1 MTAGALC
8 TGALWGD
15 FFFSILARMK
25 CKFYLALGPMQLLRS
40 IDEMIIGEG
49 KLLQCESMK
58 VGVGDWVSCGKAPYI
73 FRKCIILH
81 YHVTTIIPGELFP
94 LRNGPGHWEWKKCT
108 IEDEE
113 TYFEPKMRHICK

>member
-1 MTAGALC
+1 MTAGALF

-58 VGVGDWVSCGKAPYI
+58 VWVGEWVSCGKAPYI

-81 YHVTTIIPGELFP
+81 YHVTTIIPGELFSP
-94 LRNGPGHWEWKKCT
+94 LRNGLWTLGA
-108 IEDEE
+108 EE
-113 TYFEPKMRHICK
+113 MYNRGRGDLF